1 MCVIYIVYDDDD
13 DDDIVRN
20 VYADNYVPSSSCLG
34 SKEATDSRDD
44 RGRTSEKWW
53 STNKG

>member
-44 RGRTSEKWW
+44 RGRTSEKW
-53 STNKG
+53 